1 MSSPRMDIAV
11 EELAMPTD
19 HLTHCSTCGVLIT
32 GTMYQDV
39 FFVNKEIV
47 HSEFWYCYFCYNE

>member
-1 MSSPRMDIAV
+1 MDIAV

-39 FFVNKEIV
+39 FFVNNEIV